1 MVANELVK
9 DSSYKVF
16 FISLFEE
23 QPQPFFPIDEAVKRD
38 TVYSTVTHGIQHY
51 FDTVKQLR
59 GLVKKHH
66 IDVLID
72 IDGILDMYTLPLKR
86 GTGVKVISW
95 EHFNYLQNPGVPYRK
110 LTRPWAA
117 RKADAIVT
125 LTTADK
131 NLYEQHLNPKCPV
144 IDIPNPMI
152 VPSPAPVYAAASQT
166 ILSSGRLTYQKGF
179 DMLVDVAEQVL
190 PRHPD
195 WQWLIL
201 GEGEDRPMLEEK
213 IARAGIGKQLIL
225 KGRVPDTDSYYR
237 KSAFFVLT
245 SRFEGLPMVLLEAK
259 AYGLPIVSFDC
270 PTGPSEIIEDALNG
284 NLVRPDDISGMA
296 ESVNRLIE
304 DRAIRERYAL
314 HAGDGDGRFAKE
326 TIIDQWKTLLNMVL
340 RPISR

>member
-1 MVANELVK
+1 
-9 DSSYKVF
+9 
-16 FISLFEE
+16 
-23 QPQPFFPIDEAVKRD
+23 
-38 TVYSTVTHGIQHY
+38 
-51 FDTVKQLR
+51 
-59 GLVKKHH
+59 
-66 IDVLID
+66 
-72 IDGILDMYTLPLKR
+72 
-86 GTGVKVISW
+86 
-95 EHFNYLQNPGVPYRK
+95 
-110 LTRPWAA
+110 
-117 RKADAIVT
+117 
-125 LTTADK
+125 
-131 NLYEQHLNPKCPV
+131 
-144 IDIPNPMI
+144 
-152 VPSPAPVYAAASQT
+152 
-166 ILSSGRLTYQKGF
+166 
-179 DMLVDVAEQVL
+179 MLVDVAEQVL

-237 KSAFFVLT
+237 QSAFFVLT